1 MRNFPLLKPLLVS
14 TVSVMLLAACGS
26 AAQPTPTT
34 APASAGEAAAPTD
47 APVAETQETT
57 SAEPTATSAPA
68 EAPAAPAENSLFAR
82 LTGAAKSSSFTTR
95 TTMQVTGDIMDA
107 GNAGATDKPVTVFEM
122 EQSYA
127 GTNTR
132 TVIRNR
138 EAGSDKSTEIEM
150 RVVDGKTYMK
160 GMMGSEDAEAEQ
172 WIVLPGDQSTTQ
184 QSAPVDAQQA
194 IDSLTTNPEEAAG
207 YAKTG
212 MESMD
217 GQNCDVYSTQKSNLA
232 TMGLMSAYSQQFEKV
247 DKAEIRIVMCP
258 DGQMHQM
265 KIEIA
270 GTSKK
275 SPGTPA
281 SFVFETRMFDFGKN
295 IAIEVPENIM
305 EMPTP

>member
-1 MRNFPLLKPLLVS
+1 
-14 TVSVMLLAACGS
+14 
-26 AAQPTPTT
+26 
-34 APASAGEAAAPTD
+34 
-47 APVAETQETT
+47 
-57 SAEPTATSAPA
+57 
-68 EAPAAPAENSLFAR
+68 
-82 LTGAAKSSSFTTR
+82 
-95 TTMQVTGDIMDA
+95 MDA
-107 GNAGATDKPVTVFEM
+107 GASDEPVTVFEM
-122 EQSYA
+122 EQSYS

-138 EAGSDKSTEIEM
+138 EVGSDKTTEIEM
-150 RVVDGKTYMK
+150 RVIDGKTYMK
-160 GMMGSEDAEAEQ
+160 GMMGAEGAEAEQ
-172 WIVLPGDQSTTQ
+172 WLVLPGDQSAAQ

-270 GTSKK
+270 GASKK